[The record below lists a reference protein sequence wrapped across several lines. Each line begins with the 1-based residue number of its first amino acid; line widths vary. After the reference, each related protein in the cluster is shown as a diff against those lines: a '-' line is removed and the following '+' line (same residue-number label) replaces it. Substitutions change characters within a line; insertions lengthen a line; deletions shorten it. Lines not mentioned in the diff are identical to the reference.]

1 MQTPPGA
8 IGDPEQ
14 MELDALGKAAAADKS
29 GNPHDNADRPP
40 KGPPVGELLDLN
52 KEPSKCLQLLTML
65 EEQALGKQE
74 LFEAVQLNLAHRYPD

>member
-1 MQTPPGA
+1 
-8 IGDPEQ
+8 

-52 KEPSKCLQLLTML
+52 KAFARLFLEPSKCLQLLSML

-74 LFEAVQLNLAHRYPD
+74 LFEAVQLNLAHRYPG